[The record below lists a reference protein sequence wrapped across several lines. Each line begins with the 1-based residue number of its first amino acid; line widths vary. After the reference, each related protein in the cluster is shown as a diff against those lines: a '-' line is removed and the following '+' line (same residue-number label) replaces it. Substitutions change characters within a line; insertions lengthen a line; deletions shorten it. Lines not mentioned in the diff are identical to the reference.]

1 MTTTATPHPSPHPD
15 DLAHYIL
22 PAGVDFWAALDTIVE
37 GLVLDGCSRALAEAW
52 RTLAAA
58 TRKDHWLSAEAAPIN
73 YRRQL
78 ANARAVGVGER
89 RMRAIERAL
98 ERFGGLTL
106 LMPRNGDRGVRR
118 CPQTGQ
124 VLRTFGLCFAP
135 AIARY
140 EELAARVEAHRQE
153 TVEREAAREALRQ
166 GRRILLQLLQRLET
180 RGTHPDLLAAAK
192 GLWANLPATGCT
204 SREKERFIPSAAEL
218 HAMLRDLSAALAEPV
233 APFDSNE
240 FQQKDSDA
248 SESEI
253 RCQYKS
259 TTRPSTFVDVDLP
272 VTSGAAHAAKAGLT
286 PGISPASRREGRG
299 ASQHHPPPL
308 PTPPAP
314 RPNRLE
320 KAIAPA
326 SPPGLTRG
334 DQESPLP
341 LNLSDRAIL
350 DLLSDDFRPYLDGQ
364 PPSWPAITRLH
375 AAAQTFHLVL
385 GVSRT
390 VWADA
395 VTTMGPETA
404 ALALAVIDRNRFSP
418 TNMTRN
424 PGGLLAA
431 LTGRY
436 QSGELNLGRAIRG
449 IQYRARTGQQPKDG
463 PWEPPAPE
471 RSGSDSSPGAPS
483 RSAGSWSRVRAG
495 VQIPAAEK
503 PPAPVAPATQ
513 EEDQGPGPFPPDADV
528 RYTPWEPF
536 LREVSKGWDINLA
549 AQRFSKFLRKNNIPF
564 DAPDIED
571 VARRYWAK
579 VPRPQ

>member
-1 MTTTATPHPSPHPD
+1 MTTTTIPHPSPHPD
-15 DLAHYIL
+15 DLAHHIL

-52 RTLAAA
+52 RTLASA
-58 TRKDHWLSAEAAPIN
+58 TRKDHWLSGEAAPVN

-98 ERFGGLTL
+98 EQFGGLTL

-140 EELAARVEAHRQE
+140 EELAALVEADRQE
-153 TVEREAAREALRQ
+153 TVEQEAAREALRQ

-180 RGTHPDLLAAAK
+180 RGTHPELHEAAQA
-192 GLWANLPATGCT
+192 LWADLPATGCT

-233 APFDSNE
+233 IPAESDE
-240 FQQKDSDA
+240 IYQKDSDA
-248 SESEI
+248 SEFGVRS
-253 RCQYKS
+253 QYKS
-259 TTRPSTFVDVDLP
+259 TTTPLTNVNVDLP
-272 VTSGAAHAAKAGLT
+272 VTNGAAHAAKAGLT

-299 ASQHHPPPL
+299 APNHQFQSQPTHP
-308 PTPPAP
+308 TP

-320 KAIAPA
+320 KAIDTA
-326 SPPGLTRG
+326 SPTGSHREDRVPA
-334 DQESPLP
+334 LP
-341 LNLSDRAIL
+341 LNLSDAAIL
-350 DLLSDDFRPYLDGQ
+350 DLLSDDFRPYVDGQ
-364 PPSWPAITRLH
+364 SPSWPAITKLH
-375 AAAQTFHLVL
+375 AAAQTFHLIL

-418 TNMTRN
+418 TNTTRN

-436 QSGELNLGRAIRG
+436 QSGELNLARAIRG
-449 IQYRARTGQQPKDG
+449 IQYRDRTGQQPKDG
-463 PWEPPAPE
+463 PWEPPAPTHPGPE
-471 RSGSDSSPGAPS
+471 SSPGAVDP
-483 RSAGSWSRVRAG
+483 SAGSWSRIRAG
-495 VQIPAAEK
+495 VQLPSAER
-503 PPAPVAPATQ
+503 PPAPEGPATAG
-513 EEDQGPGPFPPDADV
+513 DRSPGPFPSDADV
-528 RYTPWEPF
+528 RYTPWEPI
-536 LREVSKGWDINLA
+536 LREISKGWDVDLA
-549 AQRFSKFLRKNNIPF
+549 AQRFSKFLRKNNIPN

-579 VPRPQ
+579 VPAPK